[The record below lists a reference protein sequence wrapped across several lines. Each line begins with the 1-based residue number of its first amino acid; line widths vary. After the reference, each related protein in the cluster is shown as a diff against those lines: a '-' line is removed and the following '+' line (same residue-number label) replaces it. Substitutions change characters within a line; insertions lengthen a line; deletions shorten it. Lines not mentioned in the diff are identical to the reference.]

1 MIMLPCIVDFEN
13 YGDLWI
19 EALNVVRSKICAGIK
34 DQSINAGGKRGLA
47 SQEIGNSAVS
57 VCDSTAQGP
66 PPTRSVY
73 FKGHGDARRRT
84 AAGSIKHVRGDATH

>member
-19 EALNVVRSKICAGIK
+19 EALNVVRGKICAGIK
-34 DQSINAGGKRGLA
+34 DQSINARGKRGLA
-47 SQEIGNSAVS
+47 SQEIGNSAIS
-57 VCDSTAQGP
+57 VCDSSAEGCP
-66 PPTRSVY
+66 LTRNLY

-84 AAGSIKHVRGDATH
+84 AAGSIKHVCGDATH